1 MLVLRVR
8 QGIQGWRPDQ
18 AGINEQRVAVIFLQ
32 TTADGDGFLKI
43 RIPDDFRAGK
53 YRLVLGRGE
62 TQYPLGSSEFNVV
75 SDLKNLY
82 NTKIVAHRGYHYGNA
97 AENSVASLAEAQKL
111 GVYGSEFDVYITTDG
126 VPVIYHNSTFKGDEV
141 PEDAKYKGW
150 RPDSRTYEEIKDYK
164 LANGEPL
171 PTLDDYLNQAKLYP
185 NVKLIIEIKNHNTT
199 IRQDYEGGADLRG
212 RSQGERIAESG

>member
-1 MLVLRVR
+1 MISISDLTLLPNANVKPGCWFYVYAKGFKGGDRIKL
-8 QGIQGWRPDQ
+8 
-18 AGINEQRVAVIFLQ
+18 ESMSSESLSYSC
-32 TTADGDGFLKI
+32 TTADGDGYLKI

-111 GVYGSEFDVYITTDG
+111 GVYRSEFDVYITTDG

-164 LANGEPL
+164 LANGGRSL
-171 PTLDDYLNQAKLYP
+171 RL
-185 NVKLIIEIKNHNTT
+185 TT
-199 IRQDYEGGADLRG
+199 I
-212 RSQGERIAESG
+212 